1 MTTRDFTSLTVKGA
15 PATGD
20 QVIVQPAGDNE
31 PERMLLAILNSANAA
46 VVFVDTVPDPDD
58 ALFATFYVR
67 NSDKSVWV
75 LERATVAAT
84 PPGPGIITK
93 TEFTTSPNGNW
104 RGVHSTD
111 PAAVMGAQYIYNT
124 TLNLFRFHAGSEVSG
139 AVWNDTTL
147 LSVSND
153 NNAEFVGPNGI
164 AGTAHVDTEAELIA
178 YLDSRGGIPANTNYF
193 YVDLDDNEL
202 YEIDTWVDGAVGI
215 PTIPAVPAVPAGLQT
230 STWANSNWLGVL
242 ANDPPGDATLQRIF
256 NTTTRT
262 FRLSIAFSTS
272 WLDSDIIATT
282 GFVDS
287 LFIGPGLNGIAGT
300 EDVDTEA
307 EALAYINS
315 IGGIGTVSRY
325 YYVDLDDNELYEIT
339 GLTAAVAEIPAVP
352 GIPGVPGTPE
362 VPGLVTEI
370 GSGDTNISVNR
381 LSGDYVQT
389 VERTGNLLEIH
400 FQYVDADGNEL
411 EDAIVIEFSRFGGTH
426 VVGTEATY
434 RTNDIVLEG
443 NDLFFRVGVEV
454 TTSVTL
460 EGAAGWIKL
469 TGGSAGHTTFTE
481 HTDTPADIGAHKYPR
496 GNRAGDA
503 LIFVDPPSTPDAI
516 TQVTRIPTNFSEPI
530 IHLTHDVVA
539 GIRSDIS
546 IEAGFYAAER
556 VAGYNRGKGVYTPFG
571 TSTPDPGALEALFGD
586 GIAGAYQIANLL
598 SFNSAFIDE
607 ANIVLINNITYTL
620 GNQYNFN
627 GVQAKDLDTP
637 VSFISSTFTFNIRR
651 LDDTY
656 YYTDGTEVTHRRG
669 YYVWNGNNY
678 VHLGDL
684 TSDAEIINVTG
695 TGPPNPTIDSIG
707 KIYVDFS
714 IPRIWVPHEDPKA
727 QTPAA
732 ASSNP
737 YMHSGYRG
745 VSYYE
750 PGNPVVAEFYYSL
763 TFHRWETAGTD
774 SFLGGI
780 EWFHT
785 TFNSIGAFGDDDIWV
800 GDRDAEEQF
809 AAAVAARGYDASKR
823 YYAYLRS
830 TGKVELMDNSTYA
843 APVNARIDY
852 AYETLALTPR
862 IGAYTVPDRYSINQ
876 DETNRSVTTF
886 VILGNIVHVTGE
898 KSILIKTIDVA
909 VHPTAAATYRPI
921 IGHVTQAGNISTID
935 YRGPEHNVAAALV
948 EVEETLATPIRVKNG
963 SYIFYGIER
972 TNTGATEAQ
981 AVGSGS
987 TPPVFTDDQFFD
999 VLDHISLGA
1008 YSSLASGTPN
1018 AGGTDA
1024 SIRAS
1029 LGFDIINQAT
1039 EIESEGEI
1047 NTRRLLSHVTGLGG
1061 NTGRFGERVPGAVGQ
1076 GSFKLSSVDT
1086 SLLEVPLS
1094 IDIEAYNGSALLEI
1108 LYHKVGI
1115 VSASPMS
1122 GDENIMAWTES
1133 EINLSDFLVPSRIL
1147 QTQSNISNTFSFK
1160 ISRLDSEREFSAFGH
1175 STVHVGRKDGNTLLM
1190 QSSHAT
1196 ADEIF
1201 VYLSPTNINE
1211 GGAALA
1217 AGKADT
1223 NLQNI
1228 DDNISDPHR
1237 LIVRDRVFALSR
1249 DLSDIATL
1257 TTDQQA
1263 AAQLALGISS
1273 QQVDNTVQIGNA
1285 TTAVWFQKAVAMPA
1299 APSPGWVTDAGV
1311 IDPNPWSY
1319 GRFSAIS
1326 LADSNPNIPDTAPVW
1341 IAYGFAFRNPT
1352 TGNYTYRPW
1361 NIVAEY
1367 DVQYTRDGGTTVHA
1381 DPPTGDGPLQI
1392 RSRLPDGSL
1401 TEWWYQETPRNAWI
1415 PLFGPEGV
1423 YGTGTGGRVW
1433 PFAHDLSIYGELRF
1447 RIHPFGQFAGFPS
1460 VPDNLGSPLDYV
1472 LYRVHDFWP
1481 TTINNNDNDSPGQY
1495 SFVANELNG
1504 LHVAHEDDGNAD
1516 RVTLPA
1522 DILRGGGFPAIQLS
1536 ARFKLISTVAN
1547 GQVTTNIRIWDWNTQ
1562 YERFLMQMWGRE

>member
-1 MTTRDFTSLTVKGA
+1 MTTRDFTSLAVKGA

-20 QVIVQPAGDNE
+20 QVIVQPTGDNE

-46 VVFVDTVPDPDD
+46 VVFVDDVPASDD

-67 NSDKSVWV
+67 NSDKSIWV
-75 LERATVAAT
+75 LERATVAAV
-84 PPGPGIITK
+84 PPGLGLITK
-93 TEFTTSPNGNW
+93 TEYTVSPNGAW
-104 RGVHSTD
+104 RGVYATD
-111 PAAVMGAQYIYNT
+111 PTAVMGAQYIYNT
-124 TLNLFRFHAGSEVSG
+124 TSNKFRFHAGSEVVG
-139 AVWNDTTL
+139 AVWSDTSL
-147 LSVSND
+147 LSVTGSSQ
-153 NNAEFVGPNGI
+153 AEFLGPDGVT
-164 AGTAHVDTEAELIA
+164 GTGNVDTEAEAIA
-178 YLDSRGGIPANTNYF
+178 YLDSIDGIPANTLYF
-193 YVDLDDNEL
+193 YVDSVDTVL
-202 YEIDTWVDGAVGI
+202 YQIDTWVDGAIGI
-215 PTIPAVPAVPAGLQT
+215 PTVPAVPAVPAGLQK
-230 STWANSNWLGVL
+230 SRWVSSNWLGVL
-242 ANDPPGDATLQRIF
+242 AADPPGDASLQRIF
-256 NTTTRT
+256 NTTSRT
-262 FRLSIAFSTS
+262 FRLSVAGASF
-272 WLDSDIIATT
+272 WVDSDIIATT

-287 LFIGPGLNGIAGT
+287 LFIGPGLNGLAGT

-325 YYVDLDDNELYEIT
+325 YYVDLDDNELYHIT

-362 VPGLVTEI
+362 VPGLVTQI
-370 GSGDTNISVNR
+370 GQGDVNIPVSR
-381 LSGDYVQT
+381 LQGAYVQD
-389 VERTGNLLEIH
+389 VIRTGNLLEIH
-400 FQYVDADGNEL
+400 YQYVDDDGNDQ

-434 RTNDIVLEG
+434 RTNDLVLEG
-443 NDLFFRVGVEV
+443 TDLFFRIGVEV
-454 TTSVTL
+454 TTSATL

-469 TGGSAGHTTFTE
+469 TGGEAGHTTFTA
-481 HTDTPADIGAHKYPR
+481 HTDTPAAIDAHKYPR

-503 LIFVDPPSTPDAI
+503 LIFVDLPSTPDAI
-516 TQVTRIPTNFSEPI
+516 TQVTRIPTAFSEPI

-556 VAGYNRGKGVYTPFG
+556 VAGYNRGNGIYTAFG

-598 SFNSAFIDE
+598 SFNSAFVDE

-620 GNQYNFN
+620 GNRYNFN

-707 KIYVDFS
+707 NIYIDFS
-714 IPRIWVPHEDPKA
+714 IPRIWVPHDDPKA

-745 VSYYE
+745 VSSYE

-830 TGKVELMDNSTYA
+830 TGKVELMDNSTYV

-876 DETNRSVTTF
+876 SETNRSVTTF
-886 VILGNIVHVTGE
+886 IILGNIVQVTGE

-921 IGHVTQAGNISTID
+921 VGHVTVAGAISTID

-972 TNTGATEAQ
+972 TNAGATEAQ

-1039 EIESEGEI
+1039 EIESDGEI
-1047 NTRRLLSHVTGLGG
+1047 NTRRLLSHQTGIGG
-1061 NTGRFGERVPGAVGQ
+1061 DTGRFGQRIVGGTQ
-1076 GSFKLSSVDT
+1076 TQFKANTVDR

-1094 IDIEAYNGSALLEI
+1094 IDIEEYNGSALLEI
-1108 LYHKVGI
+1108 LYHKVGTI
-1115 VSASPMS
+1115 DAMGVSDPDTM
-1122 GDENIMAWTES
+1122 EWTEN
-1133 EINLSDFLVPSRIL
+1133 EINLADFLIPSRIL
-1147 QTQSNISNTFSFK
+1147 QTQDNTTNMFSFK
-1160 ISRLDSEREFSAFGH
+1160 VGRLDSDNSFDEFGH
-1175 STVHVGRKDGNTLLM
+1175 ASVYVGRKDGNTILI
-1190 QSSHAT
+1190 QCSHSI

-1237 LIVRDRVFALSR
+1237 LIVRDRVFALAR
-1249 DLSDIATL
+1249 DLSDLVDL
-1257 TTDQQA
+1257 TPTQLT

-1285 TTAVWFQKAVAMPA
+1285 TTAVWFQKAATIPA
-1299 APSPGWVTDAGV
+1299 APSPGWVTDAG
-1311 IDPNPWSY
+1311 ITDPNPWSY
-1319 GRFSAIS
+1319 GRFSAIA

-1367 DVQYTRDGGTTVHA
+1367 DVQYTRDGGTTVYP
-1381 DPPTGDGPLQI
+1381 DPPAGDGALQI
-1392 RSRLPDGSL
+1392 RSRLPDGNL
-1401 TEWWYQETPRNAWI
+1401 TEWWYQETPRNNWV

-1433 PFAHDLSIYGELRF
+1433 PFAHDLSLYGELRY
-1447 RIHPFGQFAGFPS
+1447 RTHPFGQFAGTPS

-1495 SFVANELNG
+1495 SFVSNELNG

-1522 DILRGGGFPAIQLS
+1522 DILRGGGFPAIQIS
-1536 ARFKLISTVAN
+1536 ARFKIISATAN
-1547 GQVTTNIRIWDWNTQ
+1547 GQVSTHIRVWDWHTQ
-1562 YERFLMQMWGRE
+1562 YERFLLQIWGRE